1 MIEARSRGRSLRRAA
16 RALILVTAAT
26 TPAFAHEKKVVGP
39 VHLVIGW
46 GTEPAVSGLRNS
58 VEVALTD
65 SAGKPV
71 VDGPTQLSVQ
81 VSFGDQRVELPL
93 LPSGDR
99 PGLYLAWLVPTRAG
113 TYTFHI
119 AGKVKG
125 HSIATT
131 STCSSRTFECVVD
144 GSDMQFPAK
153 DPSTAE
159 LADRSSRSLTRAERA
174 TDDARRAWWMALV
187 AVVLSAG
194 ALAVVLVNART
205 RRYPGRD

>member
-1 MIEARSRGRSLRRAA
+1 MLLAA
-16 RALILVTAAT
+16 AA
-26 TPAFAHEKKVVGP
+26 TPAFAHEKKAVGP

-46 GTEPAVSGLRNS
+46 GVEPAVSGSRNS
-58 VEVALTD
+58 VDVEIVDNT
-65 SAGKPV
+65 GKPLAG
-71 VDGPTQLSVQ
+71 DTGQLSVQ
-81 VSFGDQRVELPL
+81 VTFGDQSVVLPL

-99 PGLYLAWLVPTRAG
+99 PGLYRAWLVPTRAG

-119 AGKVKG
+119 TGKVKG
-125 HSIATT
+125 QSIATT
-131 STCSSRTFECVVD
+131 STCSSKTFECVVD

-174 TDDARRAWWMALV
+174 IDDARRAWWMALA

-194 ALAVVLVNART
+194 AVAVLLVNARA
-205 RRYPGRD
+205 RRDAARN